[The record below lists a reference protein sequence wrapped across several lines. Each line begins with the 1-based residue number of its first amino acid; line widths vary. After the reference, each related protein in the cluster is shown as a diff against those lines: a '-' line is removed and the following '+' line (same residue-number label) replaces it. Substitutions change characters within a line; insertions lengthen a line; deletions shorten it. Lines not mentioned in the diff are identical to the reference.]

1 MGQQLESE
9 PIVEHWPE
17 LDWTWTSTE
26 NSLTADYD
34 GRYQVWAGKGEGVP
48 VIAVRAYDSP
58 WTFPCNR
65 IQRKTWEETV
75 SKMKEWLS
83 GKEAE

>member
-1 MGQQLESE
+1 MGQLESE

-17 LDWTWTSTE
+17 LEWKYTE
-26 NSLTADYD
+26 QGTQLTADCLGY
-34 GRYQVWAGKGEGVP
+34 YQVWAGTGEGVP
-48 VIAVRAYDSP
+48 VVAVRAYDSP
-58 WTFPCNR
+58 WKSPCNR